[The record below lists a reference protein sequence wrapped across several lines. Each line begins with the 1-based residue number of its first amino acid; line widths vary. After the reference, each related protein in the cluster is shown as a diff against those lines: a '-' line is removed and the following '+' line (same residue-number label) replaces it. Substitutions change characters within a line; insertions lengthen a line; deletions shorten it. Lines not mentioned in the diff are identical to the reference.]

1 MFLKRASTKTFVSRI
16 HIR

>member
-16 HIR
+16 HIS